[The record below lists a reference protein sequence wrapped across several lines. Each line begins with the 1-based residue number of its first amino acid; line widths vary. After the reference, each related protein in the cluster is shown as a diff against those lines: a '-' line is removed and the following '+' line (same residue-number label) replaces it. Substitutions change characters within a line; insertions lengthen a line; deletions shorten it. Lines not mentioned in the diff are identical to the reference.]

1 MNIILNE
8 VEEAKRRIQTNELG
22 DKPAKTIGLLAR
34 YYRKIDGLSEKETID
49 LIDGFMRK
57 NCEMYNPVKWKGT
70 ILKYVKGAKKYE
82 MVQIDSI
89 GITQQELD
97 TISSL
102 GERRLRKLLFTLI
115 CLAKFYNKRS
125 GTANDWVSTE
135 YKDIFRMAHLFITQR
150 VQTKLLSDLYN
161 LGMISFGSK
170 ITNLNIHVNVIDH
183 ENESIWLIDDFRD
196 LGNEY
201 VFKTEGMDLMR
212 CESCGLVIRRNRNV
226 QKYCPNCAKKIQAQQ
241 KDQWRSNNCK

>member
-1 MNIILNE
+1 M
-8 VEEAKRRIQTNELG
+8 
-22 DKPAKTIGLLAR
+22 AR
-34 YYRKIDGLSEKETID
+34 YYRQIDGLSEKETID

>member
-1 MNIILNE
+1 M
-8 VEEAKRRIQTNELG
+8 
-22 DKPAKTIGLLAR
+22 AR
-34 YYRKIDGLSEKETID
+34 YYRQIDGLSEKETID

-201 VFKTEGMDLMR
+201 VFRTEGMDLMR

>member
-1 MNIILNE
+1 M
-8 VEEAKRRIQTNELG
+8 
-22 DKPAKTIGLLAR
+22 AR
-34 YYRKIDGLSEKETID
+34 YYRQIDGLDEKETIGR
-49 LIDGFMRK
+49 IDGFMRQ
-57 NCEMYNPVKWKGT
+57 NCEMYNPIKWRGVIAKCVKE
-70 ILKYVKGAKKYE
+70 AKKYK
-82 MVQIDSI
+82 MVQIENV

-97 TISSL
+97 IISSMD
-102 GERRLRKLLFTLI
+102 ERRLRKLLFTLI

-135 YKDIFRMAHLFITQR
+135 YKDIFRMAHLFVTQK

-183 ENESIWLIDDFRD
+183 ENEPLWLIDDFRD

-201 VFKTEGMDLMR
+201 VFRTEGADLMK
-212 CESCGLVIRRNRNV
+212 CESCGLVVKKKCNV
-226 QKYCPNCAKKIQAQQ
+226 HKYCTECYEKNHSNQ
-241 KDQWRSNNCK
+241 KRTWKMNNRK

>member
-1 MNIILNE
+1 
-8 VEEAKRRIQTNELG
+8 
-22 DKPAKTIGLLAR
+22 
-34 YYRKIDGLSEKETID
+34 
-49 LIDGFMRK
+49 MRK

-201 VFKTEGMDLMR
+201 VFRTEGMDLMR

-241 KDQWRSNNCK
+241 KNQWRSNNCK

>member
-34 YYRKIDGLSEKETID
+34 YYRQIDGLSEKETID

-201 VFKTEGMDLMR
+201 VFRTEGMDLMR

-241 KDQWRSNNCK
+241 KNQWRSNNCK

>member
-34 YYRKIDGLSEKETID
+34 YYRQIDGLSEKEAID

>member
-1 MNIILNE
+1 M
-8 VEEAKRRIQTNELG
+8 
-22 DKPAKTIGLLAR
+22 AR
-34 YYRKIDGLSEKETID
+34 YYRQIDGLSEKETID

-201 VFKTEGMDLMR
+201 VFRTEGMDLMR

-241 KDQWRSNNCK
+241 KNQWRSNNCK